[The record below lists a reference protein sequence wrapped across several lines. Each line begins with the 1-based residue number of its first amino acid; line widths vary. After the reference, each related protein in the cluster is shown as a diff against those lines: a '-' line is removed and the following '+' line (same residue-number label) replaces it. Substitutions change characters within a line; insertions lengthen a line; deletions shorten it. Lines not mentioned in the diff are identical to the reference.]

1 MSLNFSTH
9 HGRIKMKYLIM
20 AVIMVC
26 NQKGTDM
33 SIIYCTVNCEV
44 QYCKVQVAQIASK
57 VITFPSLVSY
67 ISA

>member
-1 MSLNFSTH
+1 MFLNFNTH
-9 HGRIKMKYLIM
+9 RGRIKMKYFIM
-20 AVIMVC
+20 TVRMVC
-26 NQKGTDM
+26 NQKCTDV

-57 VITFPSLVSY
+57 VITFPSLALY

>member
-1 MSLNFSTH
+1 
-9 HGRIKMKYLIM
+9 MKYLIM

-44 QYCKVQVAQIASK
+44 QYCKLQVAQIASK

>member
-1 MSLNFSTH
+1 
-9 HGRIKMKYLIM
+9 MKYLM
-20 AVIMVC
+20 MTVRMVC
-26 NQKGTDM
+26 SQKCTDM

-57 VITFPSLVSY
+57 VKTFPSLVLY

>member
-1 MSLNFSTH
+1 MCLNFSTH
-9 HGRIKMKYLIM
+9 RGRIKMKYLM
-20 AVIMVC
+20 MTVRMVC
-26 NQKGTDM
+26 SQKCTDM

-57 VITFPSLVSY
+57 VKTFPSLVLY